1 MSERAANQTDNGAE
15 SASAESPESAESNG
29 PAGPG
34 TSGTTASSGPQ
45 AQTPAPTPTPTASS
59 DSAGAQ
65 TAVLAAPSPS
75 APAPGAAAAPLPA
88 LPQAAAPEPEAA
100 QGLLAGRLSSG
111 VLAGAALAGLLLIA
125 APFGF
130 AQLGDDSPSADSAS
144 SREDDL
150 AAGLPPDDEQPGF
163 VPVPAE
169 SSASPTVR
177 PPASG
182 TPRSAGNPVSVPYGP
197 ATPAPSA
204 TNPRTTKPDGG
215 KSGTSSGTKSG
226 TSSGTKSGTKSGTG
240 TVAGSTSPQVATQSA
255 VQPAGTRHLV
265 GQQSGRCV
273 DIPNFQATVG
283 ADLQMWDC
291 VQQKN
296 QYWTFRADGTVR
308 AMGLCLTSVWHAGEN
323 GSPIQ
328 LDTCAGRPQQ
338 KWALNSDAALVN
350 PATAKCLDVV
360 DFNTGNGARLQL
372 WSCGGGANQKWTIR

>member
-1 MSERAANQTDNGAE
+1 MTPRAANSPDNGVT
-15 SASAESPESAESNG
+15 SASEEPNG
-29 PAGPG
+29 RTGQG
-34 TSGTTASSGPQ
+34 TSGTSGASETTASPEPQ
-45 AQTPAPTPTPTASS
+45 TLVLPPTPTASPGGS
-59 DSAGAQ
+59 PAQ
-65 TAVLAAPSPS
+65 TAALTTPPLSGAAT
-75 APAPGAAAAPLPA
+75 PGAAAATT

-125 APFGF
+125 APFGI
-130 AQLGDDSPSADSAS
+130 AQLSDDSPSSDPGS

-150 AAGLPPDDEQPGF
+150 AAALPPDDEQPGF

-169 SSASPTVR
+169 SSASPTTR

-182 TPRSAGNPVSVPYGP
+182 TPRSAGNPVAVPYYP

-204 TNPRTTKPDGG
+204 TKPRTTEPDGG
-215 KSGTSSGTKSG
+215 
-226 TSSGTKSGTKSGTG
+226 SSGTKSGTKGGTKNGTKNGTG
-240 TVAGSTSPQVATQSA
+240 SAAGGAGPQVAA
-255 VQPAGTRHLV
+255 QPAGTRHLV
-265 GQQSGRCV
+265 GQQGGRCV
-273 DIPNFQATVG
+273 DIPNFQARVG

-338 KWALNSDAALVN
+338 KWALNSDAALIN
-350 PATAKCLDVV
+350 PATGKCLDVV
-360 DFNTGNGARLQL
+360 DFNTQNGARLQL
-372 WSCGGGANQKWTIR
+372 WSCGGGANQKWAIR